1 MEVRRPV
8 KGAIT
13 MVSLKDGDGLD
24 KVVAVVM
31 ARSDGTMHIFQR
43 MKAATFADEFHL
55 SNGKKRAVTDDSN
68 VLA

>member
-24 KVVAVVM
+24 QVVAVVM

-43 MKAATFADEFHL
+43 
-55 SNGKKRAVTDDSN
+55 
-68 VLA
+68 